1 MGGIFIS
8 ELSQNLIYY
17 IGVDNGVDKLKI
29 NKKTAGRKYRD
40 PQYDLLVLVETSGI
54 EPLTS

>member
-8 ELSQNLIYY
+8 ELSQNSIYY
-17 IGVDNGVDKLKI
+17 IGEDNGVDKLKI
-29 NKKTAGRKYRD
+29 NKKTAGRKPRN

>member
-8 ELSQNLIYY
+8 ELSQNSIYY

-29 NKKTAGRKYRD
+29 NKKNCGAK
-40 PQYDLLVLVETSGI
+40 TSQ
-54 EPLTS
+54 PAV